1 MIDTLA
7 IDLLQLVPLAVLGG
21 VLGLDV
27 VSFPQAMLSRPIVA
41 ATLAGALIGQPERGL
56 VVGVALEFFALESM
70 PFGASRYPEW
80 GSASVV
86 GGALFAMTPD
96 NTAAAMSMALMAGL
110 ATAAVGG
117 TSLVALRRWTQA
129 VAESRHEMLAAGSG
143 RAVVGLQL
151 AGMTADLLRGA
162 LLTLGALA
170 VFVPLRTAIL
180 GTFVFPDTLSR
191 AVAVS
196 VASAVGLAAVWK
208 VVHATKGARWWM
220 AGGLLLGFG
229 IAWGLW

>member
-1 MIDTLA
+1 MDVLA
-7 IDLLQLVPLAVLGG
+7 VDLLQLVPLAVLGA

-41 ATLAGALIGQPERGL
+41 ATAAGALIGQPERGL
-56 VVGVALEFFALESM
+56 VMGVALEFFALESL

-80 GSASVV
+80 GSAAVV

-96 NTAAAMSMALMAGL
+96 HTPAAMTMAAL
-110 ATAAVGG
+110 AALVTASVGG
-117 TSLVALRRWTQA
+117 STMVALRRWTQA
-129 VAESRHEMLAAGSG
+129 VSARRHEALASGSG
-143 RAVVGLQL
+143 RAIVGLQL
-151 AGMTADLLRGA
+151 AGMTADLIRGGV
-162 LLTLGALA
+162 LTLAALS

-180 GTFVFPDTLSR
+180 GTFAFPGTLSR

-208 VVHATKGARWWM
+208 VVHGTRGAPWWL